1 MIPVIILWNEKIR
14 LSQKIFLGIF
24 LCLNICMII
33 LAIVRTSGLLLS
45 NRGIDVQWEVFFQQ
59 VEASVS
65 VITLS
70 ITALRTSWSL
80 GLSDHGIHNSFRSL
94 LGFKAWKFREKRERA
109 WYFHRWM
116 ILFKKVLK
124 TSESVL
130 NEDQLPS
137 MPSTTLTGMRTA
149 IRGNRD
155 SKNREADVWIKG
167 MARWRRNIISK
178 SLRKYHLSQT
188 L

>member
-1 MIPVIILWNEKIR
+1 MIPVILLWNEKIR

-70 ITALRTSWSL
+70 ITALRTS
-80 GLSDHGIHNSFRSL
+80 
-94 LGFKAWKFREKRERA
+94 
-109 WYFHRWM
+109 
-116 ILFKKVLK
+116 
-124 TSESVL
+124 
-130 NEDQLPS
+130 
-137 MPSTTLTGMRTA
+137 
-149 IRGNRD
+149 
-155 SKNREADVWIKG
+155 
-167 MARWRRNIISK
+167 
-178 SLRKYHLSQT
+178 
-188 L
+188 